1 MSVGARRRIIGAY
14 DNSSEEAPMNKI
26 LVATDGS
33 QSSAEAVA
41 FGVELAREQDADVIF
56 VHVVPAVDV
65 APLMGFP
72 LVGAIPHHVNGFDR
86 APLEKAVV
94 YAAEHG
100 TPAESELLTGDTVDE
115 IVAYADSRDVDLIVV
130 GSRGHGGIT
139 TALLGSVSRGILH
152 EAKRP
157 VLVVRGEPVRVPPSL
172 CGLPT
177 R

>member
-1 MSVGARRRIIGAY
+1 MSVATPRRTIGA
-14 DNSSEEAPMNKI
+14 DNEEASMNRI

-41 FGVELAREQDADVIF
+41 FGVELAREQDTEVIF
-56 VHVVPAVDV
+56 VHVVPAVDI
-65 APLMGFP
+65 APAMGFP
-72 LVGAIPHHVNGFDR
+72 MVGAVPHQVSDYDR

-100 TPAESELLTGDTVDE
+100 TPAQSELLTGDTVDE

-130 GSRGHGGIT
+130 GSRGHGAIAST
-139 TALLGSVSRGILH
+139 LLGSVSRGILH
-152 EAKRP
+152 EVKRP

-172 CGLPT
+172 CGLPA